1 LKAFLTR
8 WQNWIVSIH
17 FWSNLVLDLND
28 LAMFVQVIRAGSF
41 SEAARRLRMPA
52 NTLSRRIDQLE
63 GTLGTR
69 LLHRTTRKLAPSA
82 AGQALFERYAPALD
96 QIIEIERLHAD
107 TQAPSGSV
115 RVTAMAGLFEFF
127 RMEWLVEFYARY
139 PNIRLDFLLD
149 DAATDLISERID
161 LALRMGIETGNGFRV
176 RRLAPTAMILAAS
189 PAYLKRR
196 PAPRTL
202 RELAKHDCLTISG
215 RHGRNTWRLQGPR
228 GNQEVPVNSRFAV
241 NDMRVLAQAC
251 IAGLG
256 IALLPQ
262 LMMEPNVAQGKLV
275 RVLPAYRRESTG
287 LGLQLV
293 YTSRPPVPP
302 AVAVF
307 AEFLL
312 EKLGDALPSIFQGN
326 ANRQ

>member
-1 LKAFLTR
+1 M
-8 WQNWIVSIH
+8 
-17 FWSNLVLDLND
+17 LDLND
-28 LAMFVQVIRAGSF
+28 LAMFVQVVRAGSF

-63 GTLGTR
+63 GHLGTR
-69 LLHRTTRKLAPSA
+69 LLHRSTRKLAPSA
-82 AGQALFERYAPALD
+82 QGQVLFERYAPALD
-96 QIIEIERLHAD
+96 QIFEIERLHAD
-107 TQAPSGSV
+107 AQAPSGSV

-139 PNIRLDFLLD
+139 PNISIDFLLD
-149 DAATDLISERID
+149 DTATDLISERID
-161 LALRMGIETGNGFRV
+161 LALRMGIETGSGFKV
-176 RRLAPTAMILAAS
+176 RRLAPSAMVLAAS
-189 PAYLKRR
+189 PGYLQRR
-196 PAPRTL
+196 AAPRTL
-202 RELAKHDCLTISG
+202 RELAEQDCLMISN
-215 RHGRNTWRLQGPR
+215 RHGRNTWRLHGPR
-228 GNQEVPVNSRFAV
+228 GSQEVTINSHFAV

-262 LMMEPNVAQGKLV
+262 LIVEPIIAQGKLV
-275 RVLPAYRRESTG
+275 RVLPSYRRANTE

-302 AVAVF
+302 AVAAF

-312 EKLGDALPSIFQGN
+312 QKLGDALPGTPAIPGPPVT
-326 ANRQ
+326 R

>member
-1 LKAFLTR
+1 M
-8 WQNWIVSIH
+8 
-17 FWSNLVLDLND
+17 LDLND
-28 LAMFVQVIRAGSF
+28 LAMFVQVVRAGSF

-63 GTLGTR
+63 GQLGTR
-69 LLHRTTRKLAPSA
+69 LLHRSTRKLAPSA
-82 AGQALFERYAPALD
+82 EGQVLFERYAPALD
-96 QIIEIERLHAD
+96 QIFEIQQRHAD
-107 TQAPSGSV
+107 AQAPSGTV
-115 RVTAMAGLFEFF
+115 RVTAIAGLFEVF

-139 PNIRLDFLLD
+139 PHISVDFLLD
-149 DAATDLISERID
+149 DTPTDLITERID
-161 LALRMGIETGNGFRV
+161 LALRMGIETGSGFRV
-176 RRLAPTAMILAAS
+176 RRLAPNTTILAAS
-189 PAYLKRR
+189 PAYLERR

-202 RELAKHDCLTISG
+202 RELAEHDCLTISS
-215 RHGRNTWRLQGPR
+215 RQGRNTWRLQGPR
-228 GNQEVPVNSRFAV
+228 GSQEVSINSRFAV
-241 NDMRVLAQAC
+241 NDMRVLVQAC

-262 LMMEPNVAQGKLV
+262 LMVEPIIAQGKLV
-275 RVLPAYRRESTG
+275 RVLPTYRRASTE

-312 EKLGDALPSIFQGN
+312 EKLGDGLTSPSQSHVSP
-326 ANRQ
+326 